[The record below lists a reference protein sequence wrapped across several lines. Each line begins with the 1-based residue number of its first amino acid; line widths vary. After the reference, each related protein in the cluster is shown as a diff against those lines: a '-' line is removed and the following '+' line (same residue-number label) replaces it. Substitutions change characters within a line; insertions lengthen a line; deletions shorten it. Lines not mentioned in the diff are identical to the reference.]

1 MNLHPILD
9 FHHRLVDSVII
20 SCVPL
25 LDVSQDVFEFVE
37 QTRGDIGGFDCE
49 LQLSMSYEQVPLHP
63 TKYAKMKVIESFAK
77 RMLERN
83 REITLEQVRLIASDV
98 NGKPSSR
105 TLCPTDSRK
114 PVDQL
119 MFDGSG
125 TELPPIVFYDII
137 DLPDRTF
144 SIKRGR
150 VTDEPVMRKK
160 FKQLDG

>member
-1 MNLHPILD
+1 
-9 FHHRLVDSVII
+9 
-20 SCVPL
+20 
-25 LDVSQDVFEFVE
+25 
-37 QTRGDIGGFDCE
+37 
-49 LQLSMSYEQVPLHP
+49 
-63 TKYAKMKVIESFAK
+63 MKVIETFAK

-83 REITLEQVRLIASDV
+83 REINLEQVRLLASDV

-105 TLCPTDSRK
+105 AVCPTDSRK

-137 DLPDRTF
+137 DVSDRTF

-150 VTDEPVMRKK
+150 VTDELALTRKK

>member
-1 MNLHPILD
+1 
-9 FHHRLVDSVII
+9 
-20 SCVPL
+20 
-25 LDVSQDVFEFVE
+25 
-37 QTRGDIGGFDCE
+37 
-49 LQLSMSYEQVPLHP
+49 
-63 TKYAKMKVIESFAK
+63 MKVIETFAK

-105 TLCPTDSRK
+105 AVCPTDSRK

-137 DLPDRTF
+137 DVSDRTF
-144 SIKRGR
+144 SKRGR
-150 VTDEPVMRKK
+150 VTDEPVLARKK